1 MKKLIFIGVLGLFV
15 LGSCNN
21 KKTQSHDGHDHSTVA
36 HNHHDHDH
44 EGHNHEAEGH
54 DHDHEGHN
62 HSAETAEIK
71 CSGGHDHDHDHDH
84 AATPVQRNSAESH
97 SDEIILP
104 KAKAEAAGV
113 KVNTIQPA
121 PFQQVIKTS
130 GQVLAAQGDESMAV
144 ATVAGVVSF
153 RSKVTE
159 GMSIGQGAP
168 LVTISSK
175 NIADGDPVQRAR
187 IAYEVSKKEYE
198 RMQALVKNKIVSDK
212 DFAQAEQSY
221 ENARISYEALSKNH
235 SASGQNVTAPI
246 GGYVKSILVKEGD
259 YVTIGQPLV
268 SVTQNRRLFLRAE
281 VSEKYYQY
289 LRTVHSANF
298 RTPYNNQVYELK
310 SLNGRLLSFGKSSGD
325 GSFYVPVTFEF
336 DNKGDVIPGAFV
348 EVYLL
353 SSPLGDVISL
363 PRTALTEEQGVY
375 FVYLQLDEEGYKKQE
390 VTLGADNGKSVQ
402 ILTGVRPGDRVV
414 TEGAY
419 QVRLAS
425 ASNAIPAHSH
435 EH

>member
-1 MKKLIFIGVLGLFV
+1 MKKLIFVGILGLFV

-21 KKTQSHDGHDHSTVA
+21 STVTHTHDEHDHA
-36 HNHHDHDH
+36 A
-44 EGHNHEAEGH
+44 EGHNHEAEGP
-54 DHDHEGHN
+54 DHSHEGECSGEHN
-62 HSAETAEIK
+62 HEAADEYNEAAEA
-71 CSGGHDHDHDHDH
+71 
-84 AATPVQRNSAESH
+84 H

-113 KVNTIQPA
+113 KVSVIEPA

-130 GQVLAAQGDESMAV
+130 GQVLAAQGDESVAV

-153 RSKVTE
+153 RGKVTE
-159 GMSIGQGAP
+159 GMSVGSGTP

-198 RMQALVKNKIVSDK
+198 RMKELVKNKIVSDK
-212 DFAQAEQSY
+212 DFAQAEL
-221 ENARISYEALSKNH
+221 SYEALSKNH
-235 SASGQNVTAPI
+235 SAIGQSITAPI
-246 GGYVKSILVKEGD
+246 AGYVKSILVKEGD

-281 VSEKYYQY
+281 VSEKYYPY
-289 LRTVHSANF
+289 LRTISSANF
-298 RTPYNNQVYELK
+298 QTPYNNQVYELK
-310 SLNGRLLSFGKSSGD
+310 ALNGKLLSFGKAAGD
-325 GSFYVPVTFEF
+325 NSFYVPVTFEF
-336 DNKGDVIPGAFV
+336 DNKGEVIPGSFV
-348 EVYLL
+348 EVFLL
-353 SSPLGDVISL
+353 SSAMENVISL
-363 PRTALTEEQGVY
+363 PRTALTEEQGI
-375 FVYLQLDEEGYKKQE
+375 FFIYLQLDEEGYKKQE
-390 VTLGADNGKSVQ
+390 VTIGADNGKSVQ
-402 ILTGVRPGDRVV
+402 ILTGVKAGDRVV

>member
-1 MKKLIFIGVLGLFV
+1 MKKFIFIGVLGLFV
-15 LGSCNN
+15 LGACNSTVTHTHN
-21 KKTQSHDGHDHSTVA
+21 EHDHEA
-36 HNHHDHDH
+36 EGHNHASESHNHAAEGH
-44 EGHNHEAEGH
+44 EGHNHAAEGHNHEAEGH
-54 DHDHEGHN
+54 DH
-62 HSAETAEIK
+62 SAHGGE
-71 CSGGHDHDHDHDH
+71 CSGDHSHG
-84 AATPVQRNSAESH
+84 ATDSHKEGAEAH

-104 KAKAEAAGV
+104 KAKADAAGV
-113 KVNTIQPA
+113 KVSAVEPA

-130 GQVLAAQGDESMAV
+130 GQVLAAQGDESVAV

-153 RSKVTE
+153 RGKVTE
-159 GMSIGQGAP
+159 GMSVGNGTP
-168 LVTISSK
+168 LITISSH

-198 RMQALVKNKIVSDK
+198 RMKALVQNKIVSDK

-235 SASGQNVTAPI
+235 SAIGQNITAPI
-246 GGYVKSILVKEGD
+246 AGYVKSILVKEGD

-281 VSEKYYQY
+281 VSEKYYTY
-289 LRTVHSANF
+289 LRTISSANF
-298 RTPYNNQVYELK
+298 QTPYNNQVYELK
-310 SLNGRLLSFGKSSGD
+310 ALNGRLLSFGKAAGD
-325 GSFYVPVTFEF
+325 NSFYVPVTFEF
-336 DNKGDVIPGAFV
+336 DNKGEVIPGSFV
-348 EVYLL
+348 EVFLL
-353 SSPLGDVISL
+353 SSPMENVISL
-363 PRTALTEEQGVY
+363 PRTALTEEQGIY

-390 VTLGADNGKSVQ
+390 VTIGADNGKSVQ
-402 ILTGVRPGDRVV
+402 ILTGVKPGDRVV

>member
-1 MKKLIFIGVLGLFV
+1 MKKLIFVGILGLFV

-21 KKTQSHDGHDHSTVA
+21 STVTHTHNEHDHAT
-36 HNHHDHDH
+36 
-44 EGHNHEAEGH
+44 EGHNHEAEGSNH
-54 DHDHEGHN
+54 SHEGECSGEHN
-62 HSAETAEIK
+62 HEAADGHNESAEA
-71 CSGGHDHDHDHDH
+71 
-84 AATPVQRNSAESH
+84 H

-113 KVNTIQPA
+113 KVSVIEPA

-130 GQVLAAQGDESMAV
+130 GQVLAAQGDESVAV

-153 RSKVTE
+153 RGKVTE
-159 GMSIGQGAP
+159 GMSVGSGTP

-198 RMQALVKNKIVSDK
+198 RMKELVKNKIVSDK

-221 ENARISYEALSKNH
+221 ENARLSYEALSKNH
-235 SASGQNVTAPI
+235 SAIGQSITAPI
-246 GGYVKSILVKEGD
+246 AGYVKSILVKEGD

-281 VSEKYYQY
+281 VSEKYYPY
-289 LRTVHSANF
+289 LRTISSANF
-298 RTPYNNQVYELK
+298 QTPYNNQVYELK
-310 SLNGRLLSFGKSSGD
+310 ALNGKLLSFGKAAGD
-325 GSFYVPVTFEF
+325 NSFYVPVTFEF
-336 DNKGDVIPGAFV
+336 DNKGEVIPGSFV
-348 EVYLL
+348 EVFLL
-353 SSPLGDVISL
+353 SSTMENVLSL
-363 PRTALTEEQGVY
+363 PRTALTEEQGI
-375 FVYLQLDEEGYKKQE
+375 FFIYLQLDEEGYKKQE
-390 VTLGADNGKSVQ
+390 VTIGA
-402 ILTGVRPGDRVV
+402 DRVV